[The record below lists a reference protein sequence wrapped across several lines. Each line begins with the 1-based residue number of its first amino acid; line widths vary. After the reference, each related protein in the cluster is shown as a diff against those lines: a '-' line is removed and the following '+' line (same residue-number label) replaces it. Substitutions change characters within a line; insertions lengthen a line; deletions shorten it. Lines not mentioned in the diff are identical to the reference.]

1 MPNFDPSIPYE
12 EHKSKLLEAN
22 DSYYNKSFSIMT
34 DVEYDILKD
43 EFIRNYPDDPFI
55 LTIGAP
61 VPENTKWEKVKHKI
75 PMLSCNKVNLVEEFV
90 DWVKDHNLTEDLVIA
105 EKLDGCSV
113 SIDYEDG
120 KLIRATTR
128 GDGEEG
134 ESITPNVLRMRNVKE
149 ILPVKFTGTLRGEIM
164 MRHEDLKAINFIC
177 NKRDENEFQNVR
189 NGASGIARRYDGKYV
204 EYLYIE
210 YYYVTGD
217 FKTQK
222 EYYEFIENILGLKAC
237 KHYFGNVETVKLVY
251 NEYEEN
257 LRAGLDHDIDG
268 LVISPN
274 NLSIL
279 TILGKKG
286 GNLRGQIAWKFNTEK
301 VKTKVKDVV
310 WQLGNSSRIT
320 PVVIM
325 EPVWLMGST
334 VKRASVHNFEM
345 FQNLNLH
352 KDDIVLIEK
361 ANDIIPQ
368 IIKNLSNNPGSE
380 RGEKLKVISNC
391 PACGEPTVVDG
402 VFLVCDNSECSGGK
416 IGDLKKWVKK
426 LDLNGIAGATL
437 ERLFEADLVE
447 TPDDLY
453 KLKPEV
459 ICELEGF
466 GSRSAN
472 KIIETLNSK
481 KEVTFKE
488 FIAGLNISNFSGET
502 AELLEE
508 NGYDTVDKIL
518 SSNENDLVSIK
529 GIGLITAKEIIKGLK
544 KKVKVIEK
552 LYNVGI
558 KIKPKESKTK
568 MSTNSILN
576 GESYCFTGAIQ
587 KIDENGERFTREKM
601 WSLVEENGGIVSKS
615 ITKEVTYLVTAD
627 PDSNSSKIQK
637 ARKSGINII
646 SEDEFFKK
654 VCL

>member
-1 MPNFDPSIPYE
+1 MS
-12 EHKSKLLEAN
+12 
-22 DSYYNKSFSIMT
+22 
-34 DVEYDILKD
+34 VEYFK
-43 EFIRNYPDDPFI
+43 
-55 LTIGAP
+55 AP
-61 VPENTKWEKVKHKI
+61 TKCE
-75 PMLSCNKVNLVEEFV
+75 SC
-90 DWVKDHNLTEDLVIA
+90 
-105 EKLDGCSV
+105 
-113 SIDYEDG
+113 
-120 KLIRATTR
+120 
-128 GDGEEG
+128 
-134 ESITPNVLRMRNVKE
+134 
-149 ILPVKFTGTLRGEIM
+149 
-164 MRHEDLKAINFIC
+164 
-177 NKRDENEFQNVR
+177 
-189 NGASGIARRYDGKYV
+189 
-204 EYLYIE
+204 
-210 YYYVTGD
+210 
-217 FKTQK
+217 
-222 EYYEFIENILGLKAC
+222 
-237 KHYFGNVETVKLVY
+237 
-251 NEYEEN
+251 
-257 LRAGLDHDIDG
+257 
-268 LVISPN
+268 
-274 NLSIL
+274 
-279 TILGKKG
+279 G
-286 GNLRGQIAWKFNTEK
+286 GNLF
-301 VKTKVKDVV
+301 
-310 WQLGNSSRIT
+310 
-320 PVVIM
+320 
-325 EPVWLMGST
+325 
-334 VKRASVHNFEM
+334 
-345 FQNLNLH
+345 
-352 KDDIVLIEK
+352 IE
-361 ANDIIPQ
+361 
-368 IIKNLSNNPGSE
+368 
-380 RGEKLKVISNC
+380 
-391 PACGEPTVVDG
+391 G
-402 VFLVCDNSECSGGK
+402 VFLICKNESCCGNE
-416 IGDLKKWVKK
+416 IGNLVKWIKK
-426 LDLNGIAGATL
+426 LDLKGIAKATIDKL
-437 ERLFEADLVE
+437 HEANLVKN
-447 TPDDLY
+447 PSDFY
-453 KLKPEV
+453 KLRKEM